1 MLAPTRRRV
10 KWAAAPLADAP
21 VPRAVARSDGAELG
35 PLLAALDE
43 IRALDGTDR
52 ILRRAIEV
60 ARDRIGLKRAGI
72 FLLDRAR
79 NVLRGTWGMDLSCAV
94 VDEHDVTYEMRQPDR
109 EALRRAETEGA
120 HFTVFDDCPIVEHQ
134 GGETR
139 IGGRGWVAR
148 TPIRSADG
156 PIGMMF
162 NDAGLTGVPVDEA
175 QQAQAA
181 VLCSLLGTM
190 LDPRRGGFGR
200 SVVPVQSRSQWLA
213 SSTLA
218 MLDRAPGMGGKE
230 MAAALGVSV
239 SRLARVFKAELGMSL
254 VAYRNGLRL
263 DRFAALLDGGCSNL
277 LEAALAAGF
286 GSYAQFHRVFRA
298 RLHVTPRQYLRPPGS
313 AVSRRA

>member
-1 MLAPTRRRV
+1 MTRPAPGV
-10 KWAAAPLADAP
+10 
-21 VPRAVARSDGAELG
+21 VARSESAGLG

-43 IRALDGTDR
+43 LRALEGTDR
-52 ILRRAIEV
+52 ILRRAVEV

-72 FLLDRAR
+72 FLLDRSR

-94 VDEHDVTYEMRQPDR
+94 VDEHDVTYDMCQPDR
-109 EALRRAETEGA
+109 EALRRAEDEGA
-120 HFTVFDDCPIVEHQ
+120 HFTLFDDCPIVEHQ

-139 IGGRGWVAR
+139 IAGRGWVAR
-148 TPIRSADG
+148 TPIRSTDG

-162 NDAGLTGVPVDEA
+162 NDAGLTGSPVDEGR
-175 QQAQAA
+175 QAQAA

-190 LDPRRGGFGR
+190 LDPRRGGLGR
-200 SVVPVQSRSQWLA
+200 GVVPVESRSQRLA
-213 SSTLA
+213 SSTVA

-230 MAAALGVSV
+230 IAAALGISV

-263 DRFAALLDGGCSNL
+263 DRFAALLDGGCNNL
-277 LEAALAAGF
+277 LKAALDAGF

-298 RLHVTPRQYLRPPGS
+298 RLHATPRQYLRPTGS
-313 AVSRRA
+313 GIRGA